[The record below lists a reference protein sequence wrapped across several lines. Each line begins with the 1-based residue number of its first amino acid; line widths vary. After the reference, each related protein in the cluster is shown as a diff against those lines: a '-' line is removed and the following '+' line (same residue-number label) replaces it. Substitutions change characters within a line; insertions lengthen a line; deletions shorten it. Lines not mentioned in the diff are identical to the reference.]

1 MTDSRTWVVVDTP
14 TGVGSDQQLVLWN
27 EFAGDDSPHLSLP
40 SIIRDNRERFRDA
53 ILRVLDDVAGFHVD
67 GRPVVKALEFEDG
80 LSYLHMTLVWAKR
93 WGELGVLPDA
103 VKLLALAERLRTA
116 RPEHVDIRVSNR
128 NAAHAIAGTCRRLGI
143 SCSHVAPLEKS
154 RSSSIRAVR
163 HLARWFTF
171 STPSTDVT
179 DFVIADYLFR
189 VDPQDLANST
199 FRSGYWANLPEMIE
213 RGGKNVTW
221 LHRFTPYTAIP
232 TPSAARS
239 ALRNLPRHHLLDQ
252 VHGWRDAWRAW
263 RNYRRIGRLKVDAR
277 NAFVVQ
283 DCDLWPIFER
293 DWNESF
299 HGSHPM
305 SIAINMVNLQ
315 RLLPAHVDR
324 TILYIY
330 ENQPWEFA
338 LRHLAGENT
347 RTIAVPHATVRFWDL
362 RYFVGAASRS
372 LLPSHVAVN
381 SGIARDELQRG
392 GYASTSLHDAEAL
405 MYVREPRQRRDSV
418 VRRGILV
425 LGELEVAST
434 QRYLSWVTVHAGDRA
449 ITFKPHPL
457 IDASV
462 FTFDRSRVRLATE
475 SADQLIAESEVVVLG
490 ASGTATLEAI
500 NHGTPVIAVLNPREL
515 DLSVVGG
522 HPLVRQ
528 VATELELT
536 VALRDHVAREQSG
549 TDVFFLDT
557 RLPRW
562 RQILGLA

>member
-40 SIIRDNRERFRDA
+40 SIIRDDRERFRDA

-67 GRPVVKALEFEDG
+67 SRPVVKALEFEDG

-154 RSSSIRAVR
+154 RWSSIRAVR

-189 VDPQDLANST
+189 VDPRDLANST

-213 RGGKNVTW
+213 RDGKHVTW
-221 LHRFTPYTAIP
+221 LHRFTPHTAIP

-315 RLLPAHVDR
+315 RLLPARVDR

-457 IDASV
+457 IDADA

-475 SADQLIAESEVVVLG
+475 SADQLIAHSEVVVLG

-515 DLSVVGG
+515 DLSVVGS
-522 HPLVRQ
+522 HPLVRE
-528 VATELELT
+528 VATELELIA
-536 VALRDHVAREQSG
+536 ALRNVTAREQSG

-557 RLPRW
+557 RLPLW

>member
-1 MTDSRTWVVVDTP
+1 VTDHRTWVVSDTP
-14 TGVGSDQQLVLWN
+14 IGVGPDQHLVLWN
-27 EFAGDDSPHLSLP
+27 EFAGDDSPHVSLP
-40 SIIRDNRERFRDA
+40 SIIRDDRERFRDA

-67 GRPVVKALEFEDG
+67 GRPVVKALEFEGG

-128 NAAHAIAGTCRRLGI
+128 NSAHAIAGTCRRLGI

-221 LHRFTPYTAIP
+221 LHRFTPHTAIP

-315 RLLPAHVDR
+315 RLLPARVDR

-434 QRYLSWVTVHAGDRA
+434 QRYLSWTTVHAGNRA

-457 IDASV
+457 IDADA

-515 DLSVVGG
+515 DLSVVGS

-528 VATELELT
+528 VATELELIA
-536 VALRDHVAREQSG
+536 ALRNVTAREQSG